1 MGEIILMIL
10 KNVIT
15 LLAAILVFGCAE
27 IEPKPFEPSSGH
39 IQAEPSAASEQAGK
53 PEIPELVQKTPVLPE
68 PGPPEE
74 LEKYT
79 VVVNE
84 VPVKELLF
92 ALARDARLN
101 VDIDPAINGVVTINA
116 VDQTLPQILERIARQ
131 VDMRYEYDNENLLIQ
146 PDKPFFKTYKINY
159 LNIAR
164 DTESEITI
172 ATQIATTGQA
182 FAGGGGAGG
191 GGGGAGGGGSNNS
204 TTSVKSLAKNRFW
217 QTLVANI
224 NALLGN
230 AETSSDDLVITD
242 NVIPNPESGILTVK
256 ATAKQHQKI
265 QELVDHVVN
274 SANRQVLIQAT
285 ILEVELNDTYQAGID
300 WTTVLHDLGI
310 TVASTTLTGVPVTA
324 LSLFSFKIDET
335 NSNEDNLR
343 LTVQLLDEYG
353 NVKVLSS
360 PQLMA
365 LNNQT
370 AILKVVDNTVF
381 FTIDAETTQNQTNTL
396 TTVQTNVHTVPV
408 GIVMPITP
416 HINDN
421 DSVVLNVRPTI
432 SRIADEVQD
441 PNPTLRFS
449 PDGTPLAEPI
459 ISLIPEIR
467 VREMESVLRMNNGQI
482 AVLGGLMQ
490 DEERDNDASIPGAS
504 KAPFLGKA
512 FQSKSKQYSKT
523 ELVVFLR
530 PTIVR
535 NPSLDGDLQYY
546 KTFLERSDAE
556 AARRKEDPSL

>member
-1 MGEIILMIL
+1 MELIKL
-10 KNVIT
+10 KPVLISI
-15 LLAAILVFGCAE
+15 AALLVFGCAE

-39 IQAEPSAASEQAGK
+39 IKSDTK
-53 PEIPELVQKTPVLPE
+53 PEGQIPDLVQKTPVLPA
-68 PGPPEE
+68 PQPPVE

-84 VPVKELLF
+84 VPAKELLF
-92 ALARDARLN
+92 ALARDARIN
-101 VDIDPAINGVVTINA
+101 VDIDPRIDGNVTINA
-116 VDQTLPQILERIARQ
+116 VDQTLPQILDRIARQ
-131 VDMRYEYDNENLLIQ
+131 IDMRYEFRGDNLFIE
-146 PDKPFFKTYKINY
+146 PDMPFFRTYKINY
-159 LNIAR
+159 LNISR

-172 ATQIATTGQA
+172 ATQIATTGGA
-182 FAGGGGAGG
+182 FEGEGGGGAGSG
-191 GGGGAGGGGSNNS
+191 NNNS
-204 TTSVKSLAKNRFW
+204 TTSVRSVAKNRFW

-224 NALLGN
+224 NAIVGD
-230 AETSSDDLVITD
+230 ASASTSGTDLIITE
-242 NVIPNPESGILTVK
+242 NVIPNPETGILTVK
-256 ATAKQHQKI
+256 ATAKGHQRV
-265 QELVDHVVN
+265 QELIDNVVG

-285 ILEVELNDTYQAGID
+285 ILEVELNEQYQAGID
-300 WTTVLHDLGI
+300 WDFLLEDLGI
-310 TVASTTLTGVPVTA
+310 AVASSTLVGVPVTA
-324 LSLFSFKIDET
+324 QSLLSFVFDDPNATGDDDTLKVTI
-335 NSNEDNLR
+335 N
-343 LTVQLLDEYG
+343 LLDEFG

-381 FTIDAETTQNQTNTL
+381 FTIEAETTQNQLNTL
-396 TTVQTNVHTVPV
+396 TTVETKVHTVPV

-449 PDGTPLAEPI
+449 PDGTPLAQPI
-459 ISLIPEIR
+459 PSLIPEIR

-490 DEERDNDASIPGAS
+490 DSERDDRSGVPVAS
-504 KAPFLGKA
+504 KAPLLGKA
-512 FQSKSKQYSKT
+512 FESKSKQYSKT
-523 ELVVFLR
+523 ELVIFLR

-535 NPSLDGDLQYY
+535 DPSLDGDLQYY

-556 AARRKEDPSL
+556 TTKRQGVTHP